1 MKSHRIATALFAAT
15 IALGASA
22 QTSKRETIKLYVPKD
37 VALTATAPSKATNR
51 AEQKADILIWRASG
65 LEALE
70 NGEQSPDTN
79 SVQYRQ
85 AMAKYE
91 YLRASPQFTTLVEQI
106 SQGNKP
112 RVAIVPQ

>member
-1 MKSHRIATALFAAT
+1 MKSHSIATALFATT

-22 QTSKRETIKLYVPKD
+22 QTSKHETINLYVPKD
-37 VALTATAPSKATNR
+37 VVLSATARSTATNR
-51 AEQKADILIWRASG
+51 AEQKADILIWRAAG

-70 NGEQSPDTN
+70 NGEESPDTN
-79 SVQYRQ
+79 SAQYRQ

-91 YLRASPQFTTLVEQI
+91 YLRASPQFTALVEQL
-106 SQGNKP
+106 SQGKKP